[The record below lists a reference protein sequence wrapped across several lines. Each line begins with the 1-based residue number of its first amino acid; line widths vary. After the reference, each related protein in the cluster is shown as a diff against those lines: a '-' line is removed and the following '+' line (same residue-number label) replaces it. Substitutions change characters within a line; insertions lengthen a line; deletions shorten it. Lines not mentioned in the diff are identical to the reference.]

1 MGGDREPEEDGVLL
15 CGRQQAPRA
24 LRLGKAPKEPVPGR
38 MNAGANAPVVA
49 VMVIISGTSFLDFRR
64 DQ

>member
-15 CGRQQAPRA
+15 CGRQQPARA
-24 LRLGKAPKEPVPGR
+24 LRLWKAPKERIPVR
-38 MNAGANAPVVA
+38 TRAGANAPVVA
-49 VMVIISGTSFLDFRR
+49 VIVIISGTSFLDFRR